1 MRTCHECRQAAFY
14 HRNCW
19 NNIKCRNREC
29 LLTRRARGWHCCCDI
44 PWITCETHSL
54 VGFACGPRGGARA
67 ELSDPIDRTSLGSLL
82 PVQRK
87 PPKSV
92 VEAQVNLQTRLRTE
106 EVVNRSTS
114 SHFRIRR
121 PTVSLMGSI
130 RDNQPRP
137 KRWPKPR
144 TRPVLDQAVSASVSI
159 GSSRKHKKM
168 HTSRPLI
175 PPVSQRPLSAQ
186 ETHLAV
192 GRLRAIEPF
201 PVDLPLHA
209 PPATSSKGLQEKPA
223 VALRMIRDRV
233 PETPSTSSSS
243 IPSPSGSRSLRRMNT
258 DEAHL
263 FAEGRVET
271 TAASSSEPIVEVAL
285 PKHLPKPQRILERFD
300 SEEAIK
306 RL

>member
-223 VALRMIRDRV
+223 AALRMICDRV
-233 PETPSTSSSS
+233 PDAPTTIISNPPSS
-243 IPSPSGSRSLRRMNT
+243 SRSLRRMNT

-271 TAASSSEPIVEVAL
+271 TAASSSEPIVEAAL
-285 PKHLPKPQRILERFD
+285 PKSLPIPRRTLERFD